1 MGDRVLDVLGW
12 FLLGMFIWGCCIVM
26 EAFQNRFAPALNGG
40 GGKKRRRKH
49 RKRGKNMDFGG
60 IANEMFGGEDPKD
73 KEIRQL
79 RERLEVLEAIVTD
92 RRFQWEQD
100 YRTDRPR

>member
-1 MGDRVLDVLGW
+1 MLDVLGW

-26 EAFQNRFAPALNGG
+26 EAFQKRVAPEMSSGCG
-40 GGKKRRRKH
+40 SKRRRNRRK
-49 RKRGKNMDFGG
+49 KRGKVDFGNM
-60 IANEMFGGEDPKD
+60 ASEMFGGEDPKD

-100 YRTDRPR
+100 YRSNGPR